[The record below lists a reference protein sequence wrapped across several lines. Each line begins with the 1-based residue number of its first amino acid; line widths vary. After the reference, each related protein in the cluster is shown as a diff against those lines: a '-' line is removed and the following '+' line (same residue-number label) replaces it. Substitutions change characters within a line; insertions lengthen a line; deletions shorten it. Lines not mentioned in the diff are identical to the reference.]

1 VVAAAPRGLAEN
13 NAGTIESM
21 PIEFHLGSLLN
32 ALIYAVFGVFIL
44 VLSFF
49 LLDKLTPYDLWKEVV
64 EKQNVAV
71 ALLAGMMTLAIAIII
86 ASAVH

>member
-1 VVAAAPRGLAEN
+1 
-13 NAGTIESM
+13 M

-32 ALIYAVFGVFIL
+32 ALVYAIFGVFIL

-49 LLDKLTPYDLWKEVV
+49 VLDKLTPFHLWKEVV

-71 ALLAGMMTLAIAIII
+71 ALLAGLMALGIAIII

>member
-1 VVAAAPRGLAEN
+1 
-13 NAGTIESM
+13 M
-21 PIEFHLGSLLN
+21 PFEFHLGSLLN
-32 ALIYAVFGVFIL
+32 ALIYAVLGVFIL

-49 LLDKLTPYDLWKEVV
+49 VLDKLTPFHLWKEVV

-71 ALLAGMMTLAIAIII
+71 ALLAGMMALGIAIII

>member
-1 VVAAAPRGLAEN
+1 
-13 NAGTIESM
+13 M

-32 ALIYAVFGVFIL
+32 ALIYAIFGVIIL

-49 LLDKLTPYDLWKEVV
+49 VLDKVTPYDLWKEVV
-64 EKQNVAV
+64 EKQNLAIAV
-71 ALLAGMMTLAIAIII
+71 LAGMMALGIAIII

>member
-1 VVAAAPRGLAEN
+1 
-13 NAGTIESM
+13 M
-21 PIEFHLGSLLN
+21 PFEFHLGSLLN

-49 LLDKLTPYDLWKEVV
+49 VLDKLTPFHLWKEVV

-71 ALLAGMMTLAIAIII
+71 ALLAGMMALGIAIII

>member
-1 VVAAAPRGLAEN
+1 
-13 NAGTIESM
+13 M

-32 ALIYAVFGVFIL
+32 ALIYAIFGVFIL

-49 LLDKLTPYDLWKEVV
+49 VLDKLTPFHLWREVV

-71 ALLAGMMTLAIAIII
+71 ALLAGMMALGIAIII

>member
-1 VVAAAPRGLAEN
+1 
-13 NAGTIESM
+13 M

-32 ALIYAVFGVFIL
+32 ALIYALFGVVIL

-49 LLDKLTPYDLWKEVV
+49 VLDKLTPYDLWKEVV
-64 EKQNVAV
+64 EKQNLAIAV
-71 ALLAGMMTLAIAIII
+71 LAGMMALGIAIII

>member
-1 VVAAAPRGLAEN
+1 
-13 NAGTIESM
+13 M

-44 VLSFF
+44 VLSFWV
-49 LLDKLTPYDLWKEVV
+49 LDKLTPFHLWKEVV

-71 ALLAGMMTLAIAIII
+71 AVLAGMMGLGIAIII

>member
-1 VVAAAPRGLAEN
+1 
-13 NAGTIESM
+13 M

-44 VLSFF
+44 VLSFWI
-49 LLDKLTPYDLWKEVV
+49 LDKLTPFHLWKEVI
-64 EKQNVAV
+64 EKQNVAI
-71 ALLAGMMTLAIAIII
+71 AILAGMMALGIAIII

>member
-1 VVAAAPRGLAEN
+1 
-13 NAGTIESM
+13 M

-32 ALIYAVFGVFIL
+32 ALIYAIFGVFIL

-49 LLDKLTPYDLWKEVV
+49 VLDKLTPYDLWKEVV
-64 EKQNVAV
+64 EKQNLAIAV
-71 ALLAGMMTLAIAIII
+71 LAGLMALGIAIII

>member
-1 VVAAAPRGLAEN
+1 
-13 NAGTIESM
+13 M

-32 ALIYAVFGVFIL
+32 ALIYALFGVVIL

-49 LLDKLTPYDLWKEVV
+49 VLDKLTPYDLWKEVV
-64 EKQNVAV
+64 EKQNVAIAV
-71 ALLAGMMTLAIAIII
+71 LAGMMALGIAIII